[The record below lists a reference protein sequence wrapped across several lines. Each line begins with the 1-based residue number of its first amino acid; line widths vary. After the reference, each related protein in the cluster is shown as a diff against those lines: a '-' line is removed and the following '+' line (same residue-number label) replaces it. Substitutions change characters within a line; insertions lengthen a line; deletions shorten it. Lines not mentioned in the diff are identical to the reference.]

1 MKAGFIQFSPEF
13 GNVDA
18 NIDKAQSMMEKI
30 DADLLVLPELFNTG
44 YLFLSQ
50 KEVYELAEEIP
61 AGKTTNALSKIAR
74 RKKIHIVAGIA
85 EREGAKL
92 YNSAVL
98 VAPDG
103 YVATYRKIHLF
114 NEEKL
119 WFKPG
124 NTDFHVYDLGQFQ
137 IGIMI
142 CFDWLFPETSRV
154 LALKGADVI
163 CHPSNLVLPYCQ
175 DAMITRC
182 LENRIFAVTA
192 NRTGCEER
200 SGKKFKYTGK
210 SQIVSPEAHVLYRAT
225 TEDEEVGVAE
235 IDVSLARNKKI
246 NEYNNL
252 FADRRPEYYQ
262 DLVEHGHC
270 LKDSS
275 S

>member
-13 GNVDA
+13 GNIDA
-18 NIDKAQSMMEKI
+18 NIDKAVSMMEKV

-61 AGKTTNALSKIAR
+61 AGRTTNALSKTAR
-74 RKKIHIVAGIA
+74 RKNIHIVAGIA
-85 EREGAKL
+85 EREGANL

-98 VAPDG
+98 ISPDG
-103 YVATYRKIHLF
+103 YLATYRKIHLF

-124 NTDFHVYDLGQFQ
+124 NADFQVYDLGQLQ

-142 CFDWLFPETSRV
+142 CFDWLFPEAARV

-163 CHPSNLVLPYCQ
+163 CHPSNLVLPHCQ
-175 DAMITRC
+175 DAMLTRC

-192 NRTGCEER
+192 NRTGCEDR
-200 SGKKFKYTGK
+200 NGKKFKYTGK
-210 SQIVSPEAHVLYRAT
+210 SQIVSPEARVLYRST
-225 TEDEEVGVAE
+225 TEDEEVGIAE
-235 IDVSLARNKKI
+235 IDVSLARNKRI
-246 NEYNNL
+246 NEYNDL
-252 FADRRPEYYQ
+252 FTDRRPAFYR
-262 DLVEHGHC
+262 DLV
-270 LKDSS
+270 
-275 S
+275 